1 MADAAKTV
9 NETLAIIDSALT
21 ITNNYPK
28 LDKKDLEISTEFSMS
43 ISPIS
48 YLVELLKHV
57 EGYDALIK
65 IVAKFIV
72 AALPALELSVKAI
85 LLTNIKNMLSCSL
98 DPLIP
103 YEVLKNGIVVD
114 LRKLDVLNIIERH
127 IGAGITKK
135 EAEELNL
142 FEKSYVPETL
152 EEKIVAHADNL
163 ISGTEEVDIDFVIKK
178 WKTRMDNPE
187 DNIKRLIKLD
197 EELIQAFK
205 DE

>member
-1 MADAAKTV
+1 MQKG
-9 NETLAIIDSALT
+9 ALLHDIGRSRT
-21 ITNNYPK
+21 HGIT
-28 LDKKDLEISTEFSMS
+28 
-43 ISPIS
+43 
-48 YLVELLKHV
+48 HAV
-57 EGYDALIK
+57 EGVEIARGYGYGD
-65 IVAKFIV
+65 
-72 AALPALELSVKAI
+72 
-85 LLTNIKNMLSCSL
+85 
-98 DPLIP
+98 
-103 YEVLKNGIVVD
+103 
-114 LRKLDVLNIIERH
+114 DVLNIIERH

-178 WKTRMDNPE
+178 WKSRMDNPE